1 MYHKLTCALIG
12 LGPLALMLSPSS
24 MNMPIDLLL
33 GVIIPVHGH
42 IGGNDLISD
51 YAKKITKAKS
61 FEMGLRGTLLGV
73 TIVTFLGLTKL
84 NIDGP
89 GVTES
94 FKSIWR
100 PRKE

>member
-1 MYHKLTCALIG
+1 
-12 LGPLALMLSPSS
+12 
-24 MNMPIDLLL
+24 
-33 GVIIPVHGH
+33 
-42 IGGNDLISD
+42 
-51 YAKKITKAKS
+51 
-61 FEMGLRGTLLGV
+61 MGLRGTLLGV

-94 FKSIWR
+94 FKSVWR